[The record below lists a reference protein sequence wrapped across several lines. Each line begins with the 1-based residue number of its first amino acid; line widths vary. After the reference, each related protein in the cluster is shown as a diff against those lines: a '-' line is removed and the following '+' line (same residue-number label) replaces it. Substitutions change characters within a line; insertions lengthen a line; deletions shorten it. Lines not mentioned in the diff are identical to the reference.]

1 MPPRLPQTRLYTKL
15 ANGTVYDNES
25 IFLFTL
31 SAGKE
36 PQITVIKEFI
46 DTKAMAELAKAASG
60 DN

>member
-1 MPPRLPQTRLYTKL
+1 MPPRPPQTRLYTKL
-15 ANGTVYDNES
+15 ANGTIYDNES